1 MPPCT
6 FSSLSNREY
15 SNCLNVGRNKI
26 KYIFSIP
33 SFFLPLNSA
42 VGMHSPTKCKV
53 PGSIPG
59 ST

>member
-53 PGSIPG
+53 PGS
-59 ST
+59 T